1 MKLKNIIVSIFLLSI
16 VCPVLGK
23 DALDVKKGVFSNPA
37 MVLRGEHSGVRV
49 SMTDGGPSGIV
60 NTNIRGLNAVRG
72 VSEPL
77 WIVDGVELYKSTTDY
92 VQPFW
97 QYEDRGFASYLSQ
110 MEGLNLYDIE
120 SIEVIKDI
128 SSAAVYGA
136 KGANGV
142 VIVKTKRPV
151 TKGYSVDWNTNVG
164 VASPTRK
171 SEWLIPRFH
180 HNHSFSVSSLS
191 DSYKWRLS
199 GFFRDEASVVKGVN
213 EIYGGARVNF
223 ETRLES
229 WGEFGLSASVS
240 VGRPQGQ
247 ASTAWYGEPSMMLS
261 IRGINPINGDNVA
274 VSDWASS
281 YDDYATA
288 FRTTDNVWFNLN
300 FTPYLSWKTSL
311 GIDNQTVTRYIWYG
325 NDTLFGKEN
334 NGAAAISYASLFSY
348 VAKSYLQFAYY
359 LNTVHHIS
367 ASAGAELSGELN
379 RFNNMNGVDFFSH
392 DLRAKSLA
400 YMNCD
405 HVIREYDYSIFY
417 PSFSG
422 RIAYDWDKKVGVS
435 AHVKTDRVAGYE
447 NKTVIYPA
455 AEAYVNFARFF
466 DSAGSILSS
475 LTLKGGYGQ
484 AGYRR
489 ILPYDILPSFTGAA
503 LPKVSDE
510 VTSFYDAFNR
520 IHSEEVNLPISAG
533 LLDDRITAELGIYD
547 KTTSDRLSV
556 FCFGDGSALS
566 GIWVKSDRKVI
577 GDYVTEIR
585 NRGVE
590 LSVNADILQRRNLRW
605 SASLNA
611 AFNDNRLETVDD
623 NEVYGGKLSSD
634 GFKVT
639 ANVPCNQVSSL
650 YGYVLDEQNTVV
662 GEGIIGNT
670 IPKVHGSLGTVLS
683 YGRFALDIQL
693 DGAAGFSILNFNRMV
708 ASREYDASSAFV
720 ERGDY
725 LRLSHASVSYQ
736 IPTRKVSWIKALN
749 LSLSATNLFTVT
761 GYSGW
766 NPDVNS
772 FGYTNLTYGID
783 HGSYP
788 LVRSIMFGINAKF

>member
-1 MKLKNIIVSIFLLSI
+1 MKLKNIIASIVLLSI
-16 VCPVLGK
+16 MCPAWGK
-23 DALDVKKGVFSNPA
+23 DTLEVKKGVFSNPA

-60 NTNIRGLNAVRG
+60 NTNVRGLNTVRG
-72 VSEPL
+72 ISEPL
-77 WIVDGVELYKSTTDY
+77 WIVDGVELYKSTTEF

-97 QYEDRGFASYLSQ
+97 QYGDSGFATYLSQ

-128 SSAAVYGA
+128 SSAAVYGSR
-136 KGANGV
+136 GANGV

-164 VASPTRK
+164 VATPTRK
-171 SEWLIPRFH
+171 SEWLVPRFQ
-180 HNHSFSVSSLS
+180 HNHNFSVSSSL
-191 DSYKWRLS
+191 DATKWRLS

-213 EIYGGARVNF
+213 EIYGGARLNF

-229 WGEFGLSASVS
+229 WGEFGLSAFVS
-240 VGRPQGQ
+240 AGRPQGQ
-247 ASTAWYGEPSMMLS
+247 SSAAWYGQPSMMLS
-261 IRGINPINGDNVA
+261 IRGINTVDMGESSVPG
-274 VSDWASS
+274 WASS
-281 YDDYATA
+281 YDDYATV
-288 FRTTDNVWFNLN
+288 FRTSDYVWFNMN
-300 FTPYLSWKTSL
+300 FTPYLSWDNSF
-311 GIDNQTVTRYIWYG
+311 GIDNQTMTRYIWYG

-334 NGAAAISYASLFSY
+334 NGAAAISYSSLFSY
-348 VAKSYLQFAYY
+348 AAKSYLRFAYY
-359 LNTVHHIS
+359 LNQVHHIS
-367 ASAGAELSGELN
+367 ASAGAELSGEIN

-400 YMNCD
+400 YMNCN
-405 HVIREYDYSIFY
+405 HIIREYDYSMFY

-422 RIAYDWDKKVGVS
+422 NIAYDWDKKVGVS
-435 AHVKTDRVAGYE
+435 ASVKTDRVIGYE
-447 NKTVIYPA
+447 NETVIYPA
-455 AEAYVNFARFF
+455 AEAYVDLARLLNS
-466 DSAGSILSS
+466 DGSILSS
-475 LTLKGGYGQ
+475 LTLKGGYGH

-489 ILPYDILPSFTGAA
+489 ILPYNILSSFTGAS

-520 IHSEEVNLPISAG
+520 IHSEEANLSISAG
-533 LLDDRITAELGIYD
+533 LLDDRITAQLGIYN

-556 FCFGDGSALS
+556 FCFGDGSDVS
-566 GIWVKSDRKVI
+566 GIWVKSDRKVLR
-577 GDYVTEIR
+577 DYVTGIR

-590 LSVNADILQRRNLRW
+590 LSVKADIVQRRNLRW
-605 SASLNA
+605 SANLNA
-611 AFNDNRLETVDD
+611 ALNDNRLISVAAD
-623 NEVYGGKLSSD
+623 EVYGGRLSSD

-639 ANVPCNQVSSL
+639 TNVPGNQVSSL

-670 IPKVHGSLGTVLS
+670 IPKVHGSLGTTLS
-683 YGRFALDIQL
+683 YSRFALDIQF
-693 DGAAGFSILNFNRMV
+693 DGAAGFSILNFNRML
-708 ASREYDASSAFV
+708 ASGEYNASSAFV

-725 LRLSHASVSYQ
+725 LRLSHASVSYE
-736 IPTRKVSWIKALN
+736 IPTRKVSWIKALSV
-749 LSLSATNLFTVT
+749 SLSATNLFTLT

-783 HGSYP
+783 CGSYP
-788 LVRSIMFGINAKF
+788 LVRSIMLGINAKF